1 MEQFGLVIE
10 TGSETATVT
19 LQRHLTCESCGRC
32 GILSGAADR
41 RELTVEALNP
51 IQAQK
56 GQRVIMETD
65 DRQILFLS
73 FMLYMVP
80 LLVMLIGI
88 FAGLSIAETFNVS
101 ANELF
106 AVGTGFILMI
116 AVYVLIRGWDKRA
129 KDDPKYKPVIT
140 GLIDEEKG
148 CEY

>member
-80 LLVMLIGI
+80 LAVLLIGI
-88 FAGLSIAETFNVS
+88 IIGLSIADFLNIA

-106 AVGTGFILMI
+106 AVGIGFFLMI
-116 AVYVLIRGWDKRA
+116 VIYVLIRNWDKRA

-140 GLIDEEKG
+140 ALINEEKD
-148 CEY
+148 CEI